1 MRRPPLPVTVR
12 ALVVAVAVAVLG
24 GAAAGCAT
32 DKGRTLDPPTDEVVA
47 TVSSGATQVLEDGK
61 LVDAAQTG
69 PGGFWVDSPMVA
81 AGTPM
86 PFAYTAPGGAT
97 SPPIRWGLVP
107 EGTAEVAL
115 VLRDTVDDSAL
126 WVVGGLD
133 PALEG
138 LSEGSTPPNAVTY
151 LAVYP
156 EARYFGPDAPVGET
170 RTYRFTLYALPSVLA
185 LAPLTPSA
193 EVVAAIEAA
202 AIAEASFA
210 VTMTGL

>member
-1 MRRPPLPVTVR
+1 MRRAPLARTVGLLLAGVL
-12 ALVVAVAVAVLG
+12 AL
-24 GAAAGCAT
+24 AAGCAT

-86 PFAYTAPGGAT
+86 PYAYTAPGGAT

-107 EGTAEVAL
+107 EGTVEVAL
-115 VLRDTVDDSAL
+115 VLEDTTDDSAL
-126 WVVGGLD
+126 WIVGGLD

-170 RTYRFTLYALPSVLA
+170 RTYRFTLYALPQPLA
-185 LAPLTPSA
+185 LDPQLPSA

-202 AIAEASFA
+202 ATGEASFA